1 MLNFFCPF
9 SLISNAFCCRP
20 PQLERQNSSRLRPL
34 TQMTKSLLKNVTN
47 TYLMLED
54 VKKVR
59 FKPFPLPQ
67 NSEKPRWAQTGFHSV
82 NCQLQELESQAAQTD
97 GARQELVKRLD
108 TVRLENKVDVVAEAE
123 EHAEGLLRAAMELQ
137 Q

>member
-1 MLNFFCPF
+1 
-9 SLISNAFCCRP
+9 
-20 PQLERQNSSRLRPL
+20 
-34 TQMTKSLLKNVTN
+34 MTKSLLKNVTN

-67 NSEKPRWAQTGFHSV
+67 NSEKPRRAQTGFHSV